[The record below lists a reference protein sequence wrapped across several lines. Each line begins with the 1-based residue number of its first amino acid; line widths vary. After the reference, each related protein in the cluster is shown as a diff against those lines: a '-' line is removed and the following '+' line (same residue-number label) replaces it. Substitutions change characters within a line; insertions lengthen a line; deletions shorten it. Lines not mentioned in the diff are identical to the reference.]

1 MPRIILLDDTTANQI
16 AAGEVVERPASVV
29 KELVE
34 NSFDAG
40 ATRVSVEI
48 RGGGLDEIKVVDNG
62 CGMDETDS
70 VTAFQRH
77 ATSKITGIG
86 DLEEICSLGFRG
98 EALPSIAAV
107 SKCILTTRPPE
118 AVSGTRLE
126 IQGGRILSV
135 SPAGCPPGASIT
147 VRELFFNTPARLKY
161 MKSKPTEAAQVSD
174 IVSRLALAR
183 PDVAVKLSID
193 GRPSLQTPGTGNLL
207 DVVAAVYG
215 PETARGM
222 LPLAASEGGITVGGL
237 AAAPSVSRSSKRHIT
252 VAING
257 RHVKNNLVNAA
268 IMEGY
273 GTLLPRGRFP
283 LAVVTLYMDP
293 RLLDVNVHPSKM
305 VIRVTGEDR
314 LFGLIKRTVMPA
326 LRTDRIIPS
335 YTPAAGADTPDTP
348 APGVAEY
355 KNDGE
360 DPADPG
366 FPRKI
371 RPGTLFRPEH
381 HSTNS
386 SVENTRV
393 MEAAGPYPPTEDRV
407 SGGKGDALL
416 EGVYPIG
423 FLPPTYILAGS
434 GEGLLIIDHHAA
446 HERILYEKYLKLLGG
461 EKVDS
466 QILLVP
472 SVVQLTPREYQTAEE
487 NLELLAGLGISA
499 AGFGSESLVVREIP
513 SGLPDKS
520 AGDLVRDLL
529 EYLMEPGGSV
539 GREDLV
545 KKMATSAAC
554 RSAIKSG
561 TRSTLEEARAIIR
574 DLKETKVPY
583 ACPHGRPTIISI
595 SEQELKLRFK
605 RT

>member
-1 MPRIILLDDTTANQI
+1 MPRIILLDEATANQI

-48 RGGGLDEIKVVDNG
+48 KGGGLDEIKIVDNG

-107 SKCILTTRPPE
+107 SKCMLATRPPE
-118 AVSGTRLE
+118 SVSGTNIE
-126 IQGGRILSV
+126 IQGGRIVSV

-147 VRELFFNTPARLKY
+147 VRDLFFNTPARLKY
-161 MKSKPTEAAQVSD
+161 MKSKSTEAAQVSD

-183 PDVAVKLSID
+183 PDVAIKLSID
-193 GRPSLQTPGTGNLL
+193 GRIALQTPGTGNTT
-207 DVVAAVYG
+207 DVLAAVYG
-215 PETARGM
+215 AESARGM
-222 LPLAASEGGITVGGL
+222 LALEAPEGEITVGGL
-237 AAAPSVSRSSKRHIT
+237 AASPSVSRSTKRYIT
-252 VAING
+252 VIING
-257 RHVKNNLVNAA
+257 RYVRNHLVNAA
-268 IMEGY
+268 IIEGY

-283 LAVVTLYMDP
+283 LAVVTLHMDP

-305 VIRVTGEDR
+305 VVRVTGEDR
-314 LFGLIKRTVMPA
+314 LFRLIKRTVMSA

-335 YTPAAGADTPDTP
+335 HTPAAGTFTAGVTP
-348 APGVAEY
+348 AEAS
-355 KNDGE
+355 
-360 DPADPG
+360 
-366 FPRKI
+366 RKI
-371 RPGTLFRPEH
+371 FPGDLFRPRQNAANRPAE
-381 HSTNS
+381 S
-386 SVENTRV
+386 SRVAEAVKPYAPPENRISGN
-393 MEAAGPYPPTEDRV
+393 AGADLL
-407 SGGKGDALL
+407 GGA
-416 EGVYPIG
+416 YPIG

-434 GEGLLIIDHHAA
+434 SEGLLIIDHHAA
-446 HERILYEKYLKLLGG
+446 HERILYEKILGLLGRD
-461 EKVDS
+461 KVES

-472 SVVQLTPREYQTAEE
+472 CVVQLTPREYQVAEE
-487 NLELLAGLGISA
+487 SLDLLAGIGITA
-499 AGFGSESLVVREIP
+499 AGFGSDSLVIREIP
-513 SGLPDKS
+513 AGLPDMS

-529 EYLMEPGGSV
+529 EFLMEPGGSV
-539 GREDLV
+539 SREVLV
-545 KKMATSAAC
+545 KKIAVSAAC

-561 TRSTLEEARAIIR
+561 TRSALEEARAIIR
-574 DLKETKVPY
+574 DLGETEVPY
-583 ACPHGRPTIISI
+583 TCPHGRPTMINIT
-595 SEQELKLRFK
+595 EHELKARFK